1 MSGVFEVK
9 CPACGH
15 AQTFQP
21 EAVEQQGIQCDECE
35 NRFPVSAA
43 DTMTMDEREQSPS
56 SGEPGDPPESDSE
69 KRSRDK
75 AAVADAATLVEQ
87 RLQVTWTGLLDQVQS
102 PSESIEPRTPSMDV
116 PPGIVLRRRN
126 LAKEGEDR
134 RNDLD
139 YELHQTLGKGGMGVV
154 YEACQTAFDRTV
166 AIKMIKRER
175 RADEQARTKFV
186 SEAAVTGVL
195 DHPNIVAI
203 HDMGLDQQGRLFYAM
218 KKVRGQSWKNVIDR
232 RTRNENLEILLSV
245 CNAVAFA
252 HSRGVIHQDL
262 KPANVMLGEFGEVL
276 VLDWG
281 LALSLDTGGKAG
293 SNSTGSTAGG
303 TPQYMAPEMA
313 RREGGAVG
321 PWSDIYLLGA
331 ILYEIVTGKSPHG
344 GASPWDCLVNAARNR
359 IQESEHRGELIQ
371 IARKAMSDSPEQRYG
386 SVKEFQQA
394 IRQYREHSES
404 LALAERADRRLQ
416 QARETGDYEDYT
428 RAVFGFEQALEM
440 WSGNKMAREGVRNA
454 MKEYANHA
462 HGRGDVELAS
472 SLVDPYFPE
481 EIRNKVERSR
491 ETKKTWR
498 KMKVLKYLAALI
510 IGSLLLG
517 IGLGSSSSLLYAG
530 AGAGILAFGLVDLLM
545 NVVVFRLSG
554 WGTGLLLGVLAG
566 SAATVAGLFQ
576 GLRVLFEFSLSN
588 SLILTAAAIAF
599 FVPVVVVLAR
609 RGGKSEDAWGG

>member
-1 MSGVFEVK
+1 MSGVYEVK
-9 CPACGH
+9 CPECGH
-15 AQTFQP
+15 AQKFQP
-21 EAVEQQGIQCDECE
+21 EAEEHEHIQCEECE

-43 DTMTMDEREQSPS
+43 HTMTMDNRAPSPS
-56 SGEPGDPPESDSE
+56 TGQPGNDAGAGSGKG
-69 KRSRDK
+69 SRDK

-87 RLQVTWTGLLDQVQS
+87 RLQVTWTGLLDQVRS
-102 PSESIEPRTPSMDV
+102 PSESIEPDIATMDI
-116 PPGIVLRRRN
+116 PPGIVLRRRS
-126 LAKEGEDR
+126 LTAAGEGR
-134 RNDLD
+134 REDLD
-139 YELHQTLGKGGMGVV
+139 YELHQFLGKGGMGVV

-175 RADEQARTKFV
+175 RNDQQARTKFV
-186 SEAAVTGVL
+186 YEAAVTGVL

-218 KKVRGQSWKNVIDR
+218 KKVRGQSWKNVIGR
-232 RTRNENLEILLSV
+232 RSRNENMEILLNV
-245 CNAVAFA
+245 CDAVAFA

-281 LALSLDTGGKAG
+281 LALSLDTGGKAN
-293 SNSTGSTAGG
+293 SNSTSTTGG

-359 IQESEHRGELIQ
+359 IQESEHRGELVQ

-416 QARETGDYEDYT
+416 QARDTGDYEDYT

-440 WSGNKMAREGVRNA
+440 WSGNQMAREGVRKA
-454 MKEYANHA
+454 MTEYANHA
-462 HGRGDVELAS
+462 HGQGDVELAS

-481 EIRNKVERSR
+481 EIRNKVEKSR

-498 KMKVLKYLAALI
+498 KMKVLKYLAALM
-510 IGSLLLG
+510 IGSVLVG
-517 IGLGSSSSLLYAG
+517 IGLGTTDSSLYAG
-530 AGAGILAFGLVDLLM
+530 AGTGILAFGLVDLLM

-554 WGTGLLLGVLAG
+554 WGSAHLLGVLAG
-566 SAATVAGLFQ
+566 SAAAVAGLVQ
-576 GLRVLFEFSLSN
+576 GLRGLFEFSLSD

-599 FVPVVVVLAR
+599 FAPLVVVLAR
-609 RGGKSEDAWGG
+609 RGSKSEDAWET